1 MNPSIPH
8 RIGALLLAC
17 FLALP
22 ARAGIVLDWNTK
34 ALEAIRNDTTESS
47 IGHSTT
53 SPVGQS
59 SPIAARTLAMMQVA
73 IYDAVNGID
82 GGHTPFFVNGSAPL
96 GASIDAAAAAAA
108 NTILNALYPS
118 MGSSFATLYNDQ
130 MAALPSNASTLAG
143 ATWGNQVATA
153 ILNWRQSDGAA
164 GADTTPFTS
173 GGIGYW
179 SASPHSVPALDY
191 NNRSSPLLVGWG
203 NVSPFTMSSGSQF
216 RPVAWSGQNVITYMA
231 TSAYANDYN
240 QVKDLGA
247 KVGST
252 RTLDQTQAAYFWNDL
267 PGSLTTT
274 GQWNKIAQGLLGS
287 SAGTLREA
295 IVMAALNV
303 ALADASI
310 SAWDAKVAVDFWR
323 PLTAIAYGD
332 SDPNSS
338 TIGDGLAGIPGVGW
352 EPLLDTQPTPDFV
365 SENGAFSG
373 AAVSVLKSYFG
384 DVAVSLLGDTDG
396 DGINDSTRSWAS
408 LTAAGDEAAISAV
421 YGGISFLNS
430 VQVGQA
436 LGSTVSNHVLGTE
449 FLAVP
454 EPGSLLLMVLSL
466 GLVGRRSRRR
476 I

>member
-1 MNPSIPH
+1 VLIFSQTLMKPLISH
-8 RIGALLLAC
+8 RIGALFLAC

-22 ARAGIVLDWNTK
+22 ARAGIVLDWNDK
-34 ALEAIRNDTTESS
+34 ALAAIRSDPTGVT
-47 IGHSTT
+47 
-53 SPVGQS
+53 GQS
-59 SPIAARTLAMMQVA
+59 SPMAARTLAMMQVA

-82 GGHTPFFVNGSAPL
+82 GGHKSFYVNSGAPL

-108 NTILNALYPS
+108 NTILSALYPT
-118 MGSSFATLYNDQ
+118 MGSSFTTLYNDQ
-130 MAALPSNASTLAG
+130 MAALPNDSSTTAG
-143 ATWGNQVATA
+143 VTWGNQVATA

-164 GADTTPFTS
+164 SADTTPFTS
-173 GGIGYW
+173 GGVGYW
-179 SASPHSVPALDY
+179 SASPHSVAALDY
-191 NNRSSPLLVGWG
+191 NNRSTPLLVGWG
-203 NVSPFTMSSGSQF
+203 NVSPFAMSSGSQF
-216 RPVAWSGQNVITYMA
+216 RPIAWSGQNVMTYMA
-231 TSAYANDYN
+231 TGAYATDYN

-274 GQWNKIAQGLLGS
+274 GQWNTIAHGLLGS

-338 TIGDGLAGIPGVGW
+338 TIGDSLAGVAGVGW
-352 EPLLDTQPTPDFV
+352 EPLLDTQATPEFV

-396 DGINDSTRSWAS
+396 DGLNDGTRSWLS

-430 VQVGQA
+430 VQQGQA
-436 LGSTVSNHVLGTE
+436 LGSNVTNHLLATE

-454 EPGSLLLMVLSL
+454 EPGSLLLMMLSL
-466 GLVGRRSRRR
+466 GLLGRRSRRR